1 MIFILG
7 VKNDG
12 TNFQSRNH
20 RAKLFV
26 GLHLDERQQAFASPG
41 IEADLIFLAH
51 KVHLRPKQFDPKS
64 FSCEGCNTIPKDRIT
79 YLDLLKKYILY
90 GTFTSSRRLSSKVWK
105 TNIDQTLNMLGSP
118 GQDLPSMG
126 LGASC
131 PLPYEKEGVPRQTH
145 CGPHP

>member
-64 FSCEGCNTIPKDRIT
+64 FSCEGCNTISKDRIT
-79 YLDLLKKYILY
+79 YLDLLKNIYYMELSPHLDALALKYGKQILIK
-90 GTFTSSRRLSSKVWK
+90 L
-105 TNIDQTLNMLGSP
+105 
-118 GQDLPSMG
+118 
-126 LGASC
+126 
-131 PLPYEKEGVPRQTH
+131 
-145 CGPHP
+145 